1 MPKVVFTSHDGTTTS
16 VDGSIGDSV
25 MQTGVRNGVDGI
37 TAECGGVLSCAT
49 CHVFLDED
57 DRSAFPPV
65 SDAEAAMLQGTA
77 VDCEPN
83 SRLSCQLVLA
93 PDTGEVHVT
102 LPEYQE

>member
-1 MPKVVFTSHDGTTTS
+1 MPKVVFTSFDGTVTS
-16 VDGSIGDSV
+16 VDGAIGDSV

-49 CHVFLDED
+49 CHVFVHGD
-57 DRSAFPPV
+57 DLAQFPPV
-65 SDAEAAMLQGTA
+65 GDAEAAMLEGTA

-83 SRLSCQLVLA
+83 SRLSCQLDLTSEM
-93 PDTGEVHVT
+93 DEVRVA